1 MLPVVRFG
9 KRAYTRLRWRRTRG
23 DPLLSYCG
31 GGGGGGAP
39 VEKRIHS
46 ATHLAMA
53 KGKGGERGRLSLWR
67 EAFALPWRGDSQP
80 EGGKFPSEERG
91 RA

>member
-31 GGGGGGAP
+31 GGGGAP

-53 KGKGGERGRLSLWR
+53 KGKGVEGEG
-67 EAFALPWRGDSQP
+67 
-80 EGGKFPSEERG
+80 
-91 RA
+91 